1 MLSERANRKRNQG
14 TGQLL
19 MLMNRFLFSPTLCC
33 RSLCHVAV
41 MAFLLGGLGLQTATP
56 AHAQQACQYDS
67 DQQLTID
74 PSTFIRPGDPTLGNP
89 QAEVTV
95 VEFFD
100 PNCPPCRR
108 FHPTMEQVIAIYADR
123 VHFYRH
129 PVPLWE
135 YSLPQIEA
143 MLLAARRGKYD
154 EMIDLQLINQ
164 QKGGLPPERLAA
176 MAGKLG
182 LDEATFARA
191 LKTQQLRNEALQFLE
206 QAQRAGVKK
215 TPSVA
220 IGQNVVASSSQSVRC
235 IGQLIER
242 ELSTQEQ

>member
-1 MLSERANRKRNQG
+1 
-14 TGQLL
+14 
-19 MLMNRFLFSPTLCC
+19 MLMNRFLLSPTLCY
-33 RSLCHVAV
+33 RSLCYVAV
-41 MAFLLGGLGLQTATP
+41 TAFLLGGLTTP
-56 AHAQQACQYDS
+56 AHAQQACQYDA
-67 DQQLTID
+67 DQQLAVD
-74 PSTFIRPGDPTLGNP
+74 PGTFIQPGDPTLGNP

-100 PNCPPCRR
+100 PNCPPCQR
-108 FHPTMEQVIAIYADR
+108 FHPIMEQVIDTYVDQ

-154 EMIDLQLINQ
+154 EMIDLQMENQ
-164 QKGGLPPERLAA
+164 QEGGLPPERLAA
-176 MAGKLG
+176 MAGELG
-182 LDEATFARA
+182 LDEAAFARA
-191 LKTQQLRNEALQFLE
+191 LETQQLRDEALQLLE
-206 QAQRAGVKK
+206 QAQHAEVQK

-220 IGQNVVASSSQSVRC
+220 IGQNVVASRSQSARC

-242 ELSTQEQ
+242 KLSAPGQ

>member
-1 MLSERANRKRNQG
+1 
-14 TGQLL
+14 
-19 MLMNRFLFSPTLCC
+19 MNYFPPSPALHR
-33 RSLCHVAV
+33 RSLCHVV
-41 MAFLLGGLGLQTATP
+41 VIAFLVGGLGFWPATP
-56 AHAQQACQYDS
+56 AHAQQACQYA
-67 DQQLTID
+67 DQQLTLD
-74 PSTFIRPGDPTLGNP
+74 PSTFIHPGDPTLGNP

-100 PNCPPCRR
+100 PNCPPCQR
-108 FHPTMEQVIAIYADR
+108 FHPTMEQVISMYIDQ

-154 EMIDLQLINQ
+154 EMIDLQMRNS
-164 QKGGLPPERLAA
+164 QKGGLPPERLVA
-176 MAGKLG
+176 MAGELG

-191 LKTQQLRNEALQFLE
+191 LETQQLRDEALQFLE
-206 QAQRAGVKK
+206 QAQRAGVQR

-220 IGQNVVASSSQSVRC
+220 IGQNVVSPSSRSARC

-242 ELSTQEQ
+242 ELSAQGQ